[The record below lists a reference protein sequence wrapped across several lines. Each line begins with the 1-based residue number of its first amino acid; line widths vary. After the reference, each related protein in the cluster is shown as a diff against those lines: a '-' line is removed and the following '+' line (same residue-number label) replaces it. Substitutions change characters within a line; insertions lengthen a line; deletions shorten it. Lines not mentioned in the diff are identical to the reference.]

1 MREDLR
7 EGVMND
13 IEMRTADPAAVL
25 ALSRRRWIVSGSVLL
40 TVMVGV
46 SALLIAAAL
55 YLR

>member
-1 MREDLR
+1 
-7 EGVMND
+7 MND